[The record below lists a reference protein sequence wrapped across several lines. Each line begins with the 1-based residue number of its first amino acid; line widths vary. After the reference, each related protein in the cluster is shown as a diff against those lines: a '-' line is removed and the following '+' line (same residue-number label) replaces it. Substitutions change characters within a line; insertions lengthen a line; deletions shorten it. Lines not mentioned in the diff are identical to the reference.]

1 MGGAQTELADYFM
14 ADPGEYVIMR
24 IPEYYKNRD
33 GSVFCGNDVR
43 SHRQL
48 AVLSVYIRNVSGRTG
63 DVN

>member
-1 MGGAQTELADYFM
+1 
-14 ADPGEYVIMR
+14 MR
-24 IPEYYKNRD
+24 IPEYYKKPGWQRF
-33 GSVFCGNDVR
+33 FCGNDVR